1 MVAALLIVSAVL
13 AHSSPPSITVDAGAD
28 RVEVAYEELMHGHP
42 EAAISKIRSNRR
54 LDVDEPAA
62 LINMGSAYARLGR
75 TSEAQACYRSAIASN
90 NRYDLELA
98 DGSWMDSRRAARL
111 AAKMLNKGTVLTLR

>member
-1 MVAALLIVSAVL
+1 MVATFLIASAVL
-13 AHSSPPSITVDAGAD
+13 ANTSAPSITVDAGAD
-28 RVEVAYEELMHGHP
+28 RVDVAYEELMRGQP
-42 EAAISKIRSNRR
+42 EAAILKIQSNKK

-62 LINMGSAYARLGR
+62 LINLGSAYARLGR

-111 AAKMLNKGTVLTLR
+111 AVKMLNRGTVLTLR